1 MKTIEINR
9 LKYYQ
14 FDQNPFSL
22 VSHGFF
28 TRNGGV
34 SPKPWSSLNLSTTGG
49 DSRENVI
56 ENRAR
61 IFQAIGRPLDSLYDT
76 WQVHGTKII
85 ETNSPRGL
93 DNEPEQADGI
103 ITTNPEV
110 TLFMRFADCVPLFFI
125 DKNLKVAGIAHAG
138 WKGTIQRI
146 GEKMVELMVNNYGL
160 LAKDISVGIGPC
172 ISRDK
177 YQIKNDVLLHIKE
190 KFPDNWNDAISR
202 QGSNLFFDL
211 AKMNTIILKRVGVKD
226 IFCANICT
234 ASNLT
239 EWFSH
244 RGENGATG
252 RYAAFITTGK
262 P

>member
-1 MKTIEINR
+1 MKTIEINN
-9 LKYYQ
+9 LKFYH

-34 SPKPWSSLNLSTTGG
+34 SPKPWSSLNLSTSGG

-61 IFQAIGRPLDSLYDT
+61 IFKTIRRPVESLYDT

-85 ETNSPRGL
+85 KTNTPRGL
-93 DNEPEQADGI
+93 ENQPEQADGI

-110 TLFMRFADCVPLFFI
+110 TLFMRFADCVPLIFI
-125 DKNLKVAGIAHAG
+125 DKNVKVAGIAHAG
-138 WKGTIQRI
+138 WKGTILRI
-146 GEKMVELMVNNYGL
+146 GEKMVELLVADYGL
-160 LAKDISVGIGPC
+160 APEDIAVGIGPC
-172 ISRDK
+172 ISKEK
-177 YQIKNDVLLHIKE
+177 YAIKNDVLSHIKD
-190 KFPDNWNDAISR
+190 KFPTDWKDVVSSH
-202 QGSNLFFDL
+202 GSTLFFDL
-211 AKMNTIILKRVGVKD
+211 EKMNQIILEKAGVKN

-234 ASNLT
+234 ASNLG

-244 RGENGATG
+244 RAEKGATG
-252 RYAAFITTGK
+252 RFAAFISTGK